1 MNCTTFR
8 CLIAGALCTTASS
21 AWALPDLITSWTP
34 PGWSYPALPR
44 SVGNA
49 AFNSA
54 PLESGALP
62 GNSSSTY
69 YNSSQLNQS
78 ATEGTPACF
87 QSLFLDDLTQYNN
100 GPAFYFPGG
109 DILFLNQATPAPVK
123 GGRHTLLSRADSF
136 GTVAENNESN
146 NDWARQYIWSGMP
159 LTADVPV
166 TRTYNPF
173 IFTTGW
179 GPYGNNEGFQA
190 TASSNYWSIFAVMP
204 ENTSS
209 EFDIALCTE
218 TPMNIP
224 QQGFGNAVA
233 VSYLPGPV
241 ADFVILDRNVAP
253 SGTYYASAYNW
264 SGTANKVVEFDNDK
278 GLLSNPGESVNYSI
292 DSGKIVNMHE
302 VYLVAGQRTR
312 IQIHRWSGNSDI
324 YVGLFNPS
332 TGYASAAEAVAAATT
347 EGLGSGNDVY
357 VDYTSPVSDFYGIVV
372 AKPRA
377 ESLARS
383 LQYTVVVSQVPN
395 IVQYAPQGWY
405 GPIVPRTAPDASTF
419 NAPLS
424 PVLIGNQQATWIN
437 WSSVNQGPGDVPN
450 FWDRLY
456 ADDIGIGDGFFVG
469 ATLPEGYF
477 LTWLN
482 TPQAPPAFW
491 FTGGLH
497 HLRVHADI
505 FENAVEY
512 PEWDNDYTDWFV
524 WSPQDLANQTP
535 YVLAPPPRPFPLG
548 YGPYPSC
555 DGFRSPGFPNS
566 FWTAV
571 GMIPLSGDDYDV
583 KIHPASTGSKDG
595 FGNTLAWS
603 IDPGFGN
610 SDFCIVNFNA
620 APPVAFDYSV
630 TNYSLSTDDYT
641 IQRADSPYWGQ
652 VPAGLSRIGP
662 LTLDAYDCLDIH
674 EFYFQAGVPYYISVN
689 NVAGNVNLGLY
700 LFDGGQPYHTKQT
713 ALLSSNGAGPGGD
726 EHLSP
731 ITFATAG
738 FHAVVVAKSNY
749 ADAYPSATYEL
760 VFSTGQSVVDAPAT
774 TAAPTAFALSAPR
787 PNPFASQATI
797 ELAVPQG
804 KGKASVGIFDLQGRR
819 IAELADESTPGR
831 HTLTWDGRDS
841 AGREVAAGMY
851 FVRLEAAGVNE
862 TKKIT
867 LLR

>member
-1 MNCTTFR
+1 MNRIISRWLFAAAFCTP
-8 CLIAGALCTTASS
+8 ATTAWS
-21 AWALPDLITSWTP
+21 LPDLVTSWTP

-44 SVGNA
+44 SVANA

-62 GNSSSTY
+62 GNSSNTY

-78 ATEGTPACF
+78 ATDGAPACF
-87 QSLFLDDLTQYNN
+87 QGLFLDDVAQYFN

-109 DILFLNQATPAPVK
+109 DVLFLNQGAPAAIK
-123 GGRHTLLSRADSF
+123 GGRHTLLSRADVF
-136 GTVAENNESN
+136 GNVSESNESN
-146 NDWARQYIWSGMP
+146 NDWARQYIWSGLQ
-159 LTADVPV
+159 LTPSVPV
-166 TRTYNPF
+166 TRTYDPY

-179 GPYGNNEGFQA
+179 GPNGNNEGFQGA
-190 TASSNYWSIFAVMP
+190 AVTNYWSIFAVTP
-204 ENTSS
+204 ANTSA

-233 VSYLPGPV
+233 VSYLSGP
-241 ADFVILDRNVAP
+241 ATDFVILDRNVAP
-253 SGTYYASAYNW
+253 SGTYYASVYNW
-264 SGTANKVVEFDNDK
+264 AGTANKVVEFDNDK
-278 GLLSNPGESVNYSI
+278 GLLSNPG
-292 DSGKIVNMHE
+292 DSSPFALNSGEIANLHE

-312 IQIHRWSGNSDI
+312 IQILRWGGDSDI
-324 YVGLFNPS
+324 YMGLFNPS
-332 TGYASAAEAVAAATT
+332 GGYASAAEAVAAATT
-347 EGLGSGNDVY
+347 QGLGSGNDVF
-357 VDYTSPVSDFYGIVV
+357 VDITAPANDFYGIVV
-372 AKPRA
+372 AKPDA
-377 ESLARS
+377 QSLGKS
-383 LQYTVVVSQVPN
+383 LQYSVVISQVPN
-395 IVQYAPQGWY
+395 IRHYAPQGWY
-405 GPIVPRTAPDASTF
+405 GPIVPRTTPDASTF

-424 PVLIGNQQATWIN
+424 PVLTGNQQATWIN
-437 WSSVNQGPGDVPN
+437 WSTINQGPGDVPN

-456 ADDIGIGDGFFVG
+456 SDDVAIGDGFFVG

-482 TPQAPPAFW
+482 TPQGGPGYW

-505 FENAVEY
+505 FENAVEF
-512 PEWDNDYTDWFV
+512 PEWDNDFTDWFV
-524 WSPQDLANQTP
+524 WSPTTLANQVP

-571 GMIPLSGDDYDV
+571 GMIPLSADDYDV
-583 KIHPASTGSKDG
+583 KIHAASTGSKDG
-595 FGNTLAWS
+595 FGNNLGWS
-603 IDPGFGN
+603 IDPVFGN
-610 SDFCIVNFNA
+610 SDFCIVNFNVA
-620 APPVAFDYSV
+620 PVANFDYSV
-630 TNYSLSTDDYT
+630 TNYSLSNDDYT

-662 LTLDAYDCLDIH
+662 LTLDGYDCLDIH
-674 EFYFQAGVPYYISVN
+674 EFYFLAGVPYYISVN
-689 NVAGNVNLGLY
+689 NVAGNVDLGLY
-700 LFDGGQPYHTKQT
+700 LFNGTQPYHTKQT
-713 ALLSSNGAGPGGD
+713 AMLTSNSQGAGGD
-726 EHLSP
+726 EHLAP

-749 ADAYPSATYEL
+749 LDAYPAATYEL
-760 VFSTGQSVVDAPAT
+760 VFSTGQSVVDAPAV
-774 TAAPTAFALSAPR
+774 TAAPAEFALSAPR
-787 PNPFASQATI
+787 PNPFAGKATI

-804 KGKASVGIFDLQGRR
+804 KGKASVGVFDLQGRR
-819 IAELADESTPGR
+819 IAELANESNPGR
-831 HTLTWDGRDS
+831 HTLTWDGCDS
-841 AGREVAAGMY
+841 TGREVAAGVY
-851 FVRLEAAGVNE
+851 FVRLEAAGIHE

>member
-1 MNCTTFR
+1 MIRNISQW
-8 CLIAGALCTTASS
+8 LIAAAMCTPATT

-44 SVGNA
+44 STGDAV
-49 AFNSA
+49 FNSA
-54 PLESGALP
+54 PLQPGALP

-69 YNSSQLNQS
+69 FNSGQLNQS
-78 ATEGTPACF
+78 ATEGTPSCF
-87 QSLFLDDLTQYNN
+87 QGLFLDDVGQYFN
-100 GPAFYFPGG
+100 GPFFYFPGG
-109 DILFLNQATPAPVK
+109 DFLFLNQATPAPVK
-123 GGRHTLLSRADSF
+123 GGRHTLLSRADAF
-136 GTVAENNESN
+136 GNVLESNESN
-146 NDWARQYIWSGMP
+146 NDWARQYIWSGMS
-159 LTADVPV
+159 LTSDVPV
-166 TRTYNPF
+166 TRTYDPY

-179 GPYGNNEGFQA
+179 GPNGNNEGFQA
-190 TASSNYWSIFAVMP
+190 AANFNFWSIFAVCP

-241 ADFVILDRNVAP
+241 TDFVVIDRNVAT
-253 SGTYYASAYNW
+253 SGTYYAAAYNW
-264 SGTANKVVEFDNDK
+264 FGTANKVVEFENDK
-278 GLLSNPGESVNYSI
+278 GLLSNPGESTI
-292 DSGKIVNMHE
+292 HTLDPGELVNMHE
-302 VYLVAGQRTR
+302 VFLFAGQRTR
-312 IQIHRWSGNSDI
+312 IQIRRMSGDSNV
-324 YVGLFNPS
+324 YVGLFNP
-332 TGYASAAEAVAAATT
+332 ASGFAAATDAVAAASTQ
-347 EGLGSGNDVY
+347 GLGSGNDVF
-357 VDYTSPVSDFYGIVV
+357 VDYTAPFSEFYGIVV
-372 AKPRA
+372 AKPDA
-377 ESLARS
+377 QSLGKS
-383 LQYTVVVSQVPN
+383 IDYQVVVSQLPN
-395 IVQYAPQGWY
+395 IRQYAPQGWY
-405 GPIVPRTAPDASTF
+405 GPIVPRTSPDASTF

-424 PVLIGNQQATWIN
+424 PVLTGNQEATWIN
-437 WSSVNQGPGDVPN
+437 WSSINQGPGTAPN

-456 ADDIGIGDGFFVG
+456 ADDVTIGDGFFVG
-469 ATLPEGYF
+469 DLPEGSF

-482 TPQAPPAFW
+482 TPQGLPGWW

-505 FENAVEY
+505 FENVVEY
-512 PEWDNDYTDWFV
+512 PEYDNDFTDWFV
-524 WSPQDLANQTP
+524 WSPRALDNQVP
-535 YVLAPPPRPFPLG
+535 LVLAAPPRAFTLG

-595 FGNTLAWS
+595 FGNTLGWS
-603 IDPGFGN
+603 IDPVFGN
-610 SDFCIVNFNA
+610 TDFCIVNFNV

-630 TNYSLSTDDYT
+630 TNYSLSNDDYT

-652 VPAGLSRIGP
+652 VPAGLTRIGP
-662 LTLDAYDCLDIH
+662 LTLNNYDCLDIH
-674 EFYFQAGVPYYISVN
+674 EFYFEAGVPYYISVN
-689 NVAGNVNLGLY
+689 NVAGNVDLD
-700 LFDGGQPYHTKQT
+700 LFLFNGAQPYHTKQT
-713 ALLSSNGAGPGGD
+713 YTLRSNSLGAGGD
-726 EHLSP
+726 EHLAP

-749 ADAYPSATYEL
+749 LDAYPAATYEL
-760 VFSTGQSVVDAPAT
+760 VISTGQSVVDAPVVAG
-774 TAAPTAFALSAPR
+774 APTEFALSTPR
-787 PNPFASQATI
+787 PNPFAGKATI

-804 KGKASVGIFDLQGRR
+804 QGKAMVGIFDLQGRR
-819 IAELADESTPGR
+819 IAELANESTAGR

-841 AGREVAAGMY
+841 AGREVAAGVY
-851 FVRLEAAGVNE
+851 FIRLEAAGVKE